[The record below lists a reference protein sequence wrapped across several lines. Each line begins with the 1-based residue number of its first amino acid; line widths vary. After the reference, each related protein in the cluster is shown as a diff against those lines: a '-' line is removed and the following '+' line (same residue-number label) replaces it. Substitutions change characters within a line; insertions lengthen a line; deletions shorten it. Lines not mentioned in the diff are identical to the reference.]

1 MKMNLTDPA
10 NHPANDRLTDERLIR
25 VRDELQRT
33 LNYQNGS
40 TQDYITADAIK
51 AIDELLE
58 CRKAATI
65 AQSAQNEETQ
75 QQEGV

>member
-1 MKMNLTDPA
+1 MTFNLTDPA

-33 LNYQNGS
+33 LTYKNGS
-40 TQDYITADAIK
+40 TQDYVTADAIK

-58 CRKAATI
+58 YRKAAAT
-65 AQSAQNEETQ
+65 SNN
-75 QQEGV
+75 